1 MAHGPGFSRAPDPQ
15 IEIEGLRDLALRV
28 SLYLSVVLVL
38 SFFIGAVFVSVFRGE
53 VARLL
58 GIALI
63 GCAGSAVAALT
74 SCLNRY
80 ADGFELELTG
90 EKVPPVKEGEKKETF
105 NRRMA
110 RWFYF
115 RPLLGLVVAPVFVWG
130 IELFTD
136 QAAKFTSSTGKL
148 GFSAFMGGL
157 LAKSVLDLI
166 KGLFK
171 NVFKA

>member
-1 MAHGPGFSRAPDPQ
+1 MAHGSGIGRGPGVELEVA
-15 IEIEGLRDLALRV
+15 GLRDLSLRV
-28 SLYLSVVLVL
+28 SLYLVSVMVLC
-38 SFFIGAVFVSVFRGE
+38 FFVGAMFLGVFRGE
-53 VARLL
+53 AGRLL

-63 GCAGSAVAALT
+63 GAAGSAVAALT
-74 SCLNRY
+74 SCLDRY
-80 ADGFELELTG
+80 ANGFELELSG
-90 EKVPPVKEGEKKETF
+90 EKVPPAKEGVKKETF

-130 IELFTD
+130 LELFTD
-136 QAAKFTSSTGKL
+136 QAARFTASAAKL

-157 LAKSVLDLI
+157 LAKSVIDLI